1 MKITSE
7 SLTTQSGIILRRSKY
22 KYPYIY
28 CRSHIQMGRTRLE
41 LFGITNETKKKV
53 QIIAKEKNM
62 STATLL
68 EPVLRKYVE
77 EPSNKRIIYRHGSRQ

>member
-1 MKITSE
+1 
-7 SLTTQSGIILRRSKY
+7 
-22 KYPYIY
+22 
-28 CRSHIQMGRTRLE
+28 MGRTRLE

-62 STATLL
+62 STARLL

-77 EPSNKRIIYRHGSRQ
+77 EPNNKRIIYKHGIKQ

>member
-1 MKITSE
+1 MM
-7 SLTTQSGIILRRSKY
+7 GKY

-28 CRSHIQMGRTRLE
+28 CRSHIRMGRTRLE

-62 STATLL
+62 STARLL
-68 EPVLRKYVE
+68 EPVLRKYVD
-77 EPSNKRIIYRHGSRQ
+77 EPSNKKIIYRHGSRQ

>member
-1 MKITSE
+1 MGLFCVS
-7 SLTTQSGIILRRSKY
+7 SKY

-28 CRSHIQMGRTRLE
+28 YSFHRQMGRTRLE

-68 EPVLRKYVE
+68 EPVLRKYVD
-77 EPSNKRIIYRHGSRQ
+77 EPVNKRIIYRHGIRQ

>member
-1 MKITSE
+1 
-7 SLTTQSGIILRRSKY
+7 
-22 KYPYIY
+22 
-28 CRSHIQMGRTRLE
+28 MGRTRLE

-68 EPVLRKYVE
+68 EPVLRKYVD
-77 EPSNKRIIYRHGSRQ
+77 EPVNKRIIYRHGIKQ

>member
-1 MKITSE
+1 MDK
-7 SLTTQSGIILRRSKY
+7 
-22 KYPYIY
+22 
-28 CRSHIQMGRTRLE
+28 TRLE

-68 EPVLRKYVE
+68 EPVLRKYVD
-77 EPSNKRIIYRHGSRQ
+77 EPRNKRIIYRHGTRQ

>member
-1 MKITSE
+1 
-7 SLTTQSGIILRRSKY
+7 
-22 KYPYIY
+22 
-28 CRSHIQMGRTRLE
+28 MGRTRLE

-62 STATLL
+62 STARLL

-77 EPSNKRIIYRHGSRQ
+77 EPNNKRIIYRHGSRQ